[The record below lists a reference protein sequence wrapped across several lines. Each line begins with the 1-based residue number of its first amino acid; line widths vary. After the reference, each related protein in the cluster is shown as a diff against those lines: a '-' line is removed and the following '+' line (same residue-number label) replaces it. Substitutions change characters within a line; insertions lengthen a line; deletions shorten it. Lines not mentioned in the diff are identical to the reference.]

1 MDEKWAFVAKKQ
13 KHCDD
18 DDPADDRLG
27 DQWDHVALDPEH
39 RLVLSVVPG
48 KRTAKNV
55 ERLVEDVKRRTG
67 GRMLNLITTDEY
79 SPYNLSFG

>member
-1 MDEKWAFVAKKQ
+1 MDEKWAFVGKKQ

-48 KRTAKNV
+48 KRTAQNV
-55 ERLVEDVKRRTG
+55 ER
-67 GRMLNLITTDEY
+67 
-79 SPYNLSFG
+79 